1 MGVYDCCIC
10 ETPIYGAKVR
20 SKNGTTKNR
29 TRPLAHVSNVYS
41 IETRRWGEAVTS
53 LTRTQTQGE

>member
-20 SKNGTTKNR
+20 SKNGTKKIVLD
-29 TRPLAHVSNVYS
+29 PL
-41 IETRRWGEAVTS
+41 RMS
-53 LTRTQTQGE
+53 LTCIV